1 MRFGYAKVISF
12 CFSTMSFV
20 KKKKKHEMPSCFA
33 SMHTSLCSSLLESYN
48 FTSCAGVWVS

>member
-20 KKKKKHEMPSCFA
+20 KKKKKTRNAFLFCFHA
-33 SMHTSLCSSLLESYN
+33 YITLQLTVGEL
-48 FTSCAGVWVS
+48 

>member
-20 KKKKKHEMPSCFA
+20 KKKTRNAFLFCFHA
-33 SMHTSLCSSLLESYN
+33 YITLQLTVGEL
-48 FTSCAGVWVS
+48 